1 MTPVANAGQIRL
13 EQRSP
18 SNSKATRSNVP
29 VESTW
34 SKNLE
39 NL

>member
-29 VESTW
+29 VEI
-34 SKNLE
+34 NLV
-39 NL
+39 